1 MTDTLKKFNEI
12 YELSKMSKN
21 SMILKNRKTGEMV
34 FIHRN
39 AYNALL
45 ANNVEDF
52 RTVKCTFCTDG
63 IHRQEQTWVEVLT
76 WVSI

>member
-1 MTDTLKKFNEI
+1 MNTLEKFNET
-12 YELSKMSKN
+12 YELYKMSKN
-21 SMILKNRKTGEMV
+21 SMIVNNRKTGEMV
-34 FIHRN
+34 FIHRK

-45 ANNVEDF
+45 SGSVEDF
-52 RTVKCTFCTDG
+52 RTIKRTFCTDG

>member
-1 MTDTLKKFNEI
+1 MNTLKKFNEI
-12 YELSKMSKN
+12 YELYKMSKN

-45 ANNVEDF
+45 NESAEDF
-52 RTVKCTFCTDG
+52 RTTKRTFCTDG

>member
-1 MTDTLKKFNEI
+1 MTTLEKFNTT
-12 YELSKMSKN
+12 YELYKMSKN
-21 SMILKNRKTGEMV
+21 SMVLRNRETDAKV

-45 ANNVEDF
+45 SGNVEDF
-52 RTVKCTFCTDG
+52 RTVKRTFCTDG

>member
-1 MTDTLKKFNEI
+1 MNTLEKFNET
-12 YELSKMSKN
+12 YELYKMSKN
-21 SMILKNRKTGEMV
+21 SMIVNNRTTGEMV

-45 ANNVEDF
+45 SGSVEDF
-52 RTVKCTFCTDG
+52 RTVKRFYTDG